1 MQPYQASA
9 IAVMLVMAYVVHATL
24 QLTNFRKKAGVK
36 RTPVD
41 LRDLAVFRRPKTF
54 DAEEVRLV
62 RKSWLAC
69 AALLLLFLLLLSV
82 LPQDVVEQIST
93 S

>member
-1 MQPYQASA
+1 MQSYQAAA
-9 IAVMLVMAYVVHATL
+9 IAVMLAMAYVVHATL
-24 QLTNFRKKAGVK
+24 QLNNFRKKAGVK
-36 RTPVD
+36 RAPVN

-62 RKSWLAC
+62 HKSWLAC
-69 AALLLLFLLLLSV
+69 ASLMALFLLMLSA